1 MRYSVQPRDR
11 TFVKG
16 YGILSFYKMMGKI
29 IGKNIS
35 KTLNGKQSQ
44 KIIDYAKQSVTYAFK
59 TASKKAIR
67 KTTEATGDL
76 IGNKITNKI
85 IKISKTS
92 QQNNSETVTNEHDN
106 EIPKKRYIQKKDRKL
121 LMI

>member
-1 MRYSVQPRDR
+1 MPSN
-11 TFVKG
+11 
-16 YGILSFYKMMGKI
+16 LSNTRLKLLQK
-29 IGKNIS
+29 
-35 KTLNGKQSQ
+35 KQ
-44 KIIDYAKQSVTYAFK
+44 FK
-59 TASKKAIR
+59 

-76 IGNKITNKI
+76 IGNKITNKV

-92 QQNNSETVTNEHDN
+92 QQNSSETVTNEHDN